1 IRVEQTQLLAAVNR
15 IERVVDI
22 QHDAFGNLLERGAS
36 RPWHVPC
43 AAGCG
48 YPVSSPAA
56 KWSTANTVRRPRE
69 RGMRHFE
76 HRIGAK
82 TVGVVAVLVAG
93 GDHQEAEADDVGE
106 SVRDLIWRTLV
117 LDTACETIGDAQPL
131 LDSRSIKTP
140 PSDDNK
146 PPSNFAWICR

>member
-1 IRVEQTQLLAAVNR
+1 MRVEQTQLLAAVNR
-15 IERVVDI
+15 IECVVDI
-22 QHDAFGNLLERGAS
+22 QHDAFGNLLERGAIQVDHGTS
-36 RPWHVPC
+36 H
-43 AAGCG
+43 AQQGAGIRYLLQPRNG
-48 YPVSSPAA
+48 RLRTQFA
-56 KWSTANTVRRPRE
+56 VRGSE
-69 RGMRHFE
+69 VMRHFE

-131 LDSRSIKTP
+131 LDLAQHQDSAIR
-140 PSDDNK
+140 
-146 PPSNFAWICR
+146 